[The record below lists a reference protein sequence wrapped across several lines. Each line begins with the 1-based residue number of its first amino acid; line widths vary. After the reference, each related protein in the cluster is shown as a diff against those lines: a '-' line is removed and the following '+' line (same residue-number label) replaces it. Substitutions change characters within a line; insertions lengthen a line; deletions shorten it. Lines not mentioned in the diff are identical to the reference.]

1 MAFPQDP
8 RDIRAELYLA
18 GDWVDVSPLVYSR
31 DEIKLKR
38 GRADEQATT
47 APGSCQL
54 TLNNRDLRFSPRNP
68 IGPYYGQL
76 GRNTPMRLSIRV
88 AADEFGRTVASDW
101 GTADVGGEWDL
112 AGSSGVTL
120 ADFNVA
126 AGVGTQAVTAA
137 NRFLFAHLAA
147 VVQRDVDIAVTATS
161 TITDVTGASI
171 HLGNVMVR
179 GTSLSD
185 YYYALVEVTADEVVG
200 IGIRHADGTAIAAS
214 VVADVEWTG
223 SLRVRMQ
230 AEGRTLRAKVWDP
243 ADAEPLGWNVDG
255 RVDTVAAGGVGVR
268 SARLSGNTN
277 TPCVISYDDLE
288 VRSPRFAG
296 EVSQWPAVTDVSG
309 EDARVEIEASGILR
323 RLGQGE
329 APVASASRRYL
340 PSIEPI
346 EYWPLEDGKTATS
359 GQSLT
364 GGTPAYFHQELQLDP
379 PVGWI
384 KWADDTDLP
393 GSLQAPRIW
402 AGGYLVA
409 LCRPSLITTDTWTVA
424 WAMRYTAA
432 EGARVFLRTDNA
444 GFTFSL
450 TFFDDGSIEVYLV
463 TSPNFGDS
471 ELVMA
476 RGLQPTAIYDDVW
489 RHYAIRCDQTGADPL
504 WQFVIDGY
512 LVSSYS
518 TSGLPTGLP
527 ASIQWSTSNVD
538 DTGVRVSQIAVTDN
552 LAAVFTM
559 AQAAAGFPGETAG
572 DRIVRLCDE
581 ESIPLAMQGDPADT
595 PAMGPQSID
604 GLVDLLQEVA
614 TVDGGTLYETRG
626 TLGLA
631 YRTMASQLNQAAYAE
646 ITYSSGELAPP
657 FEPVDDDQQI
667 RNDVKASRPD
677 GGDLRLELT
686 TGPMSTLPP
695 GEGGVGR
702 YDTSITANVQLDDQL
717 ADVAGWRLHMGT
729 IDEARFPRIGLNLG
743 NPDTV
748 ANAALSAAAL
758 DLDVDTPITVDDAV
772 AIGWYDDIRQ
782 MVRGYTETLAQFT
795 HEFEFNC
802 TPASALDA
810 AELDDAARLGS
821 LSSALSSSATS
832 TATSLSVATSDD
844 LWTGDDVPFAIR
856 VAGEEMTVT
865 AVSGTSSPQTFT
877 VTRSVNG
884 VVKAQAAGAVVEL
897 VTKATLT

>member
-1 MAFPQDP
+1 MTFPQDP
-8 RDIRAELYLA
+8 RDIRAELYLG
-18 GDWVDVSPLVYSR
+18 GDWVDVSSLVYSR
-31 DEIKLKR
+31 DEVKLKR
-38 GRADEQATT
+38 GRADEQSTV
-47 APGSCQL
+47 APCSCSL
-54 TLNNRDLRFSPRNP
+54 TLDNRDLRFSPRNP
-68 IGPYYGQL
+68 VGAYYGQL
-76 GRNTPMRLSIRV
+76 GRNTPMRLSIGV
-88 AADEFGRTVASDW
+88 AEDAFGRTSTSEW
-101 GTADVGGEWDL
+101 GTADVGGGWSL
-112 AGSSGVTL
+112 AGSAGVVL
-120 ADFNVA
+120 GDFNVGS
-126 AGVGTQAVTAA
+126 GVGTQNVSAA
-137 NRFLFAHLAA
+137 NAMLFAYLAD
-147 VVQRDVDIAVTATS
+147 VEQRDIDVAVTATS

-171 HLGNVMVR
+171 HLGNVLVR
-179 GTSLSD
+179 VTGLND
-185 YYYALVEVTADEVVG
+185 YYYALVEVTAAEVVG
-200 IGIRHADGTAIAAS
+200 IGIYHADGTVIATSIA
-214 VVADVEWTG
+214 ADVEWSG

-243 ADAEPLGWNVDG
+243 ADPEPLGWDVDG
-255 RVDTVAAGGVGVR
+255 RVDSVAAGGIGVR
-268 SARLSGNTN
+268 SGRLSGNTN
-277 TPCVISYDDLE
+277 SPVVISYDDLE

-309 EDARVEIEASGILR
+309 QDARVEIEASGILR

-340 PSIEPI
+340 PSIDPV

-393 GSLQAPRIW
+393 GALQAPRIW

-432 EGARVFLRTDNA
+432 EGSRVLLRTDNA
-444 GFTFSL
+444 GMMFAL
-450 TFFDDGSIEVYLV
+450 TFWDDGSIDVELV
-463 TSPNFGDS
+463 TSPNLGDS

-476 RGLQPTAIYDDVW
+476 GSLQATEVYDDVW
-489 RHYAIRCDQTGADPL
+489 RHYAIRCDQTGANPL
-504 WQFVIDGY
+504 WQFVVDGY

-518 TSGLPTGLP
+518 TAGLPTGLP
-527 ASIQWSTSNVD
+527 ASLQWSTSNVD
-538 DTGVRVSQIAVTDN
+538 DTGVRVAQIVVTDD
-552 LAAVFTM
+552 LASVYDM
-559 AQAAAGFPGETAG
+559 AQAAQGFPGETAG

-595 PAMGPQSID
+595 PAMGPQSVD
-604 GLVDLLQEVA
+604 GLVDLLQECA

-631 YRTMASQLNQAAYAE
+631 YRTIASQLNQAAYAE

-677 GGDLRLELT
+677 GGDVRLELS
-686 TGPMSTLPP
+686 TGPMSTLAP
-695 GEGGVGR
+695 GAGGVGR
-702 YDTSITANVQLDDQL
+702 YDTSIDANVQLDDQL
-717 ADVAGWRLHMGT
+717 ADVAGWALHMGT

-748 ANAALSAAAL
+748 ANATLSAAAL
-758 DLDVDTPITVDDAV
+758 DLDVDTPLTVDDATD
-772 AIGWYDDIRQ
+772 IGWYDDIRQ
-782 MVRGYTETLAQFT
+782 MVRGYTETLAQYV

-821 LSSALSSSATS
+821 LSSVLSSAATS
-832 TATSLSVATSDD
+832 TATSLSVATTDD
-844 LWTGDDVPFAIR
+844 LWTDDDAPFAIR